1 MGRPSGG
8 GKWLVEGCR
17 HIDALDLRR
26 DGYLQPPVPGSPP
39 YAIAA
44 SCGGRKQTREQRIAI
59 VWTPCRFGGKRPW
72 FQCGCCGRRVVRLYI
87 VQAVFACRHCH
98 RLGYESRLETP
109 HQRGFG
115 RARRIRMRL
124 NDGTDDPSG
133 EFPSRPRF
141 MHRTTYERWRR
152 AYDDAEERSAMGLMN
167 FVERLGRRSSRRV

>member
-17 HIDALDLRR
+17 HIDALDWRR
-26 DGYLQPPVPGSPP
+26 DGYLQPPAPGKPH
-39 YAIAA
+39 YTVTA
-44 SCGGRKQTREQRIAI
+44 SCGGREQHISI

-98 RLGYESRLETP
+98 RLGHASQLETR
-109 HQRGFG
+109 HERGTG
-115 RARRIRMRL
+115 RARRIRVRL
-124 NDGTDDPSG
+124 SDGKDDPFG

-141 MHRTTYERWRR
+141 MHRTTYERWHR
-152 AYDDAEERSAMGLMN
+152 AHDAAEERSAMGLMN
-167 FVERLGRRSSRRV
+167 FVERLGRATRRT

>member
-17 HIDALDLRR
+17 HIDALDWRR
-26 DGYLQPPVPGSPP
+26 DGYLQPPAPGSLP
-39 YAIAA
+39 YTVTA
-44 SCGGRKQTREQRIAI
+44 SCGGREQRITT

-72 FQCGCCGRRVVRLYI
+72 FQCGYCGRRVVRLYI

-98 RLGYESRLETP
+98 RLGYASQLELP
-109 HQRGFG
+109 RDRGSG

-124 NDGTDDPSG
+124 SDGKDDPFG

-141 MHRTTYERWRR
+141 MHRRTYERWHRVH
-152 AYDDAEERSAMGLMN
+152 DEAEERSAWGLVN
-167 FVERLGRRSSRRV
+167 FVERLGRRTSRRA